1 MAAGDAH
8 VFPGFLTP
16 VLTQIFFPKP
26 PTKNIGLLMEGRTD
40 RQMERMNS
48 VLRPVDNLGH
58 IGRTYLENNN
68 AR

>member
-1 MAAGDAH
+1 MK
-8 VFPGFLTP
+8 TN
-16 VLTQIFFPKP
+16 Q
-26 PTKNIGLLMEGRTD
+26 LMHASIYFQYFATD
-40 RQMERMNS
+40 LIRRMNRMNS